1 MRVETALVLLTSL
14 PLILSH
20 SLVKRQ
26 EEGAG
31 FQGPASR
38 RIEEGIYS
46 FSLNGAWISMFI
58 ITTDGVMVIDPMNV
72 EHSKAMLAEI
82 RKFTNLPIR
91 YLFYSH
97 NHYDH
102 TKGGQVKQYEQRME
116 AGGGGEIRGG
126 FD

>member
-1 MRVETALVLLTSL
+1 MRAVTALVLVASL

-20 SLVKRQ
+20 SVVKRQ

-38 RIEEGIYS
+38 LIEEGIYS

-58 ITTDGVMVIDPMNV
+58 ITSDGVMVIDPMNV
-72 EHSKAMLAEI
+72 EHSKAMLQEI
-82 RKFTNLPIR
+82 RKFTDLPIR

-102 TKGGQVKQYEQRME
+102 TKGGKVWPDQIRVE
-116 AGGGGEIRGG
+116 GG
-126 FD
+126 